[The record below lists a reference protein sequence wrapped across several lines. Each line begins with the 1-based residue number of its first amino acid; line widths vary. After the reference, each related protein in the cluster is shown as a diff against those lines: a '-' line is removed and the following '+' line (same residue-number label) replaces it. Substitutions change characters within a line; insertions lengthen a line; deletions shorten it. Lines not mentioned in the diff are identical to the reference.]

1 MKALHFGRFYNENF
15 GGLERHVALL
25 LKGLS
30 QSAHVDN
37 LVANERFSSEVVLVD
52 GYRVFKVP
60 SFGLFAGMA
69 LCPTMPYWARKLHR
83 REHYDI
89 VHLHFPDPMSHLA
102 AMALPKDVRLVISW
116 HSDIVR
122 QQNLLRL
129 YRPLLD
135 RIIARADAIIAATPR
150 HFSSSTQ
157 LGCAD
162 PARLHVVPYGIDF
175 APFEEPSAMAAG
187 DKLRARYPGRKIV
200 FAVGRHV
207 YYKGFEYLIRAMKA
221 VRQDALLILGGT
233 GPLSAGLK
241 AMAAAEGLENRVVF
255 AGRIPDEEL
264 PAYYHA
270 ADVFCLPSVE
280 PSEAFGLVQVEAMA
294 CGKPVVCC
302 ELGTGVSYVNQ
313 HEVTGLAVPPRDP
326 AALAGAIDRL
336 LGNDALRTKMGVAG
350 RSRAK
355 DEFTLDRMWR
365 ETLAVYREVAGNQE
379 WKTNG

>member
-1 MKALHFGRFYNENF
+1 MKALHFGRFYDENF

-30 QSAHVDN
+30 RSMHVDN
-37 LVANERFSSEVVLVD
+37 LVANERFSSKVVPVE

-60 SFGLFAGMA
+60 SLGLFAGMA
-69 LCPTMPYWARKLHR
+69 VCPTMPWWARKLHR
-83 REHYDI
+83 REQYDI
-89 VHLHFPDPMSHLA
+89 AHLHFPDPMSHLA
-102 AMALPKDVRLVISW
+102 ALALPRNIKLVISW

-122 QQNLLRL
+122 QQNLLKL

-150 HFSSSTQ
+150 HFSASTQ
-157 LGCAD
+157 LGGAD

-175 APFEEPSAMAAG
+175 APFEEPSAIAAG
-187 DKLRARYPGRKIV
+187 EKLRARHSGRKIV
-200 FAVGRHV
+200 FAIGRHV

-233 GPLSAGLK
+233 GPLSASLK
-241 AMAAAEGLENRVVF
+241 ALAAAEGLENRVVF
-255 AGRIPDEEL
+255 ADRIQDEAL

-270 ADVFCLPSVE
+270 SEVFCLPSVE

-294 CGKPVVCC
+294 CRKPVVCC

-313 HEVTGLAVPPRDP
+313 HEVTGLVVPPRDP
-326 AALAGAIDRL
+326 DALAAALNRL
-336 LGNDALRTKMGVAG
+336 LGDDALRQKMGEAG
-350 RSRAK
+350 HARAK
-355 DEFTLDRMWR
+355 NEFTLDRMWR
-365 ETLAVYREVAGNQE
+365 ETLAVYREVTG
-379 WKTNG
+379 KR

>member
-1 MKALHFGRFYNENF
+1 MKALHFGRFYDENF

-30 QSAHVDN
+30 RSIHVAN
-37 LVANERFSSEVVLVD
+37 LVANERFAAEVVFVD
-52 GYRVFKVP
+52 RYRVFKAP
-60 SFGLFAGMA
+60 SFGLLAGMA
-69 LCPTMPYWARKLHR
+69 VCPTMPWWARKLHR

-102 AMALPKDVRLVISW
+102 ALALPKHVRLVISW

-122 QQNLLRL
+122 QQNLFKL
-129 YRPLLD
+129 YRPLLN

-175 APFEEPSAMAAG
+175 APFEQPSAMAAG
-187 DKLRARYPGRKIV
+187 EQLRARHPGRKIV

-207 YYKGFEYLIRAMKA
+207 YYKGFEYLIRAMKT

-241 AMAAAEGLENRVVF
+241 ALAAAEGLEDRVVF
-255 AGRIPDEEL
+255 AGRIPDEAL

-270 ADVFCLPSVE
+270 AEVFCLPSVE

-294 CGKPVVCC
+294 CKKPVVCC

-313 HEVTGLAVPPRDP
+313 HEVTGLVVPPRDP
-326 AALAGAIDRL
+326 DALAAALNRL
-336 LGNDALRTKMGVAG
+336 LDDDALRHEMGVAG
-350 RSRAK
+350 HARAQN
-355 DEFTLDRMWR
+355 EFTLDRMWR
-365 ETLAVYREVAGNQE
+365 ETLAVYREVTV
-379 WKTNG
+379 KR